1 MTEERIRKTYAED
14 GFVVL
19 RHTVAE
25 TVLRDLEQHFLGLV
39 ERLSGRRFEDAKS
52 NEFSAWLSQER
63 EVERQLYD
71 SIRTFDWLLQFSTHE
86 SITEPV
92 KRLIGSS
99 IGVLEKIPFRIDLP
113 MMVRELAV
121 WHQDYFYVKGN
132 TDTVTAW
139 IPLQDTAY
147 EVGCLMVMPGSHKLG
162 PVPHTKQLLQKKFVP
177 AAIFDRPVRYVEMC
191 RGDLLLFNALTLHS
205 SGNNISER
213 IRYSVQARYSD
224 LSQVCDPGMGRLIPV

>member
-1 MTEERIRKTYAED
+1 MTEECIRKAYAED

-19 RHTVAE
+19 RGTVAE
-25 TVLRDLEQHFLGLV
+25 AVLNDLEHRFLGLV
-39 ERLSGRRFEDAKS
+39 ERLSGRRFKDAKD
-52 NEFSAWLSQER
+52 NEFAAWLSQER
-63 EVERQLYD
+63 EIERQLYD
-71 SIRTFDWLLQFSTHE
+71 GVRAFDWLLQFSTHG

-113 MMVRELAV
+113 MVVRELAV

-177 AAIFDRPVRYVEMC
+177 ASIFDRPVR
-191 RGDLLLFNALTLHS
+191 T
-205 SGNNISER
+205 
-213 IRYSVQARYSD
+213 
-224 LSQVCDPGMGRLIPV
+224 